1 MFPIDKKKTAM
12 IILSKMGKDQEV
24 KQESE
29 SDESLD
35 MYKAFAEDL
44 MQAINDKSV
53 QGVAEVF
60 KSFHEL
66 MEEMDEGEDAEE
78 HAKMMS
84 KMK

>member
-12 IILSKMGKDQEV
+12 VILSKMGKDQEV
-24 KQESE
+24 KEEES
-29 SDESLD
+29 SDESIE

-44 MQAINDKSV
+44 MQAVSDKSV
-53 QGVAEVF
+53 MGVAQVL
-60 KSFHEL
+60 KDFHEL

-78 HAKMMS
+78 HAKMMG

>member
-24 KQESE
+24 KDESE
-29 SDESLD
+29 TDDSLE

-44 MQAINDKSV
+44 MQSINDKSV
-53 QGVAEVF
+53 QGVAQVL

-66 MEEMDEGEDAEE
+66 MEEKDEEQDAE
-78 HAKMMS
+78 
-84 KMK
+84 MK